1 MDKIVPIGPAS
12 VEIVIDHSR
21 FIAEAASAV
30 SVEQARAFISSIK
43 QKYPDA
49 THHVPAFVIGHGNSL
64 ITHCHD
70 DGEPQGTAGRPAL
83 TVLANSGLGNVVVVI
98 TRYFGGIKLG
108 TGGLVR
114 AYTSAVQEVL
124 KVLPRGR
131 IVSTETYTLV
141 IAYPFYDRLKE
152 LLQERNAVVVDQEFG
167 MDVTLAVRL
176 LQEEA
181 QGFTE
186 RVTDLTR
193 GQVVIE
199 KTGSDPE
206 AVVPILD

>member
-1 MDKIVPIGPAS
+1 MEKIVPTGPAS
-12 VEIVIDHSR
+12 IEIVIDHSR
-21 FIAEAASAV
+21 FIADAAPAA
-30 SVEQARAFISSIK
+30 SVEQARAFITSIK
-43 QKYPDA
+43 QKFPDA
-49 THHVPAFVIGHGNSL
+49 SHHVPAFVIGHGNSL

-83 TVLANSGLGNVVVVI
+83 TVLASSGIGNVVVVV

-131 IVSTETYTLV
+131 IVSTETFTLV
-141 IAYPFYDRLKE
+141 VAYPFYDRLKE
-152 LLQERNAVVVDQEFG
+152 LLQDCNAVVVEQEFG
-167 MDVTLAVRL
+167 MDVTLMVRL
-176 LQEEA
+176 LQAEA
-181 QGFTE
+181 QAFTE
-186 RVTDLTR
+186 RLTDLTR

-206 AVVPILD
+206 AVVPLTD